1 MYFLSV
7 FKCEFSV
14 RFVLPRIRVALAREL
29 YARGYS
35 VSQIARMLDMTP
47 AAVSQYLSGKRGKSI
62 PSEYLPDIRRLADRL
77 VAGEDI
83 SDSICELCGK
93 IRERGR
99 ISA

>member
-1 MYFLSV
+1 M

-29 YARGYS
+29 HSRGYS

-62 PSEYLPDIRRLADRL
+62 PSEYLPDIHRLADRL

-83 SDSICELCGK
+83 SDGICELCGK
-93 IRERGR
+93 IRERER
-99 ISA
+99 VSA